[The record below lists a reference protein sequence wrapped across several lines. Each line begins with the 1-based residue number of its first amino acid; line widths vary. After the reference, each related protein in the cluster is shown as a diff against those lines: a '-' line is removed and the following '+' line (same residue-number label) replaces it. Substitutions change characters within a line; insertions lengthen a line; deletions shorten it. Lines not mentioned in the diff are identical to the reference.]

1 MIQSHRIKDV
11 KREMEGEDVSLCGHV
26 SKIRDIGGVKFLILR
41 DSTGEIQVT
50 AKEGRDEESFY
61 KMEDLQREDCISVK
75 GTVIEEEKASGGREV
90 IPSSIEVLSESSSPL
105 PLDTQGDV
113 GLGLDTQM
121 DWRPLDLRR
130 EEVQSV
136 FRVQE
141 SLIDGMLEELKEREF
156 RRIFTPSIIGTAA
169 EGGSEV
175 FPVHYYDREA
185 FLRQDPQLH
194 RELAIGGDFE
204 RVFELGPSWRAEKSN
219 TSRHL
224 CEHRGLSV
232 ERAYIEDE
240 RDIMSLQE
248 EMIISGLKKV
258 ESECQEQLE
267 TLGVEVEVPDGS
279 FPVLEFPEI
288 YDILEEKGIQYEY
301 GKEPSKEG
309 EEALYE
315 YVKEEYGSQF
325 FFINKFPFEDKGIFY
340 IMKSEDSQWARSVD
354 LVYGGLEISTGGQ
367 REHRYSKIMEQVEEL
382 GMEKEGVEWYTKYL
396 QYGVPPHGGF
406 TIGIERL
413 TMELLQLSNI
423 REGALFPRA
432 PDRLEP

>member
-1 MIQSHRIKDV
+1 MIQSHRI
-11 KREMEGEDVSLCGHV
+11 REVTKELEGEEVSLCGHI
-26 SKIRDIGGVKFLILR
+26 SKLRDIGGVKFLILR

-50 AKEGRDEESFY
+50 LKEDRDEDIFEKSEKFS
-61 KMEDLQREDCISVK
+61 REDCISVK
-75 GTVIEEEKASGGREV
+75 GEVLEEEKATGGREIRPV
-90 IPSSIEVLSESSSPL
+90 SLEILSESDSPL
-105 PLDTQGDV
+105 PLDTQDQV
-113 GLGLDTQM
+113 GLGIDTQL
-121 DWRPLDLRR
+121 DWRPVDLRR
-130 EEVQSV
+130 EEVQAI

-141 SLIDGMLEELKEREF
+141 SLIQGMLDELKEREF

-175 FPVHYYDREA
+175 FPVHYYDKEA

-194 RELAIGGDFE
+194 RELAVGGDFE

-240 RDIMSLQE
+240 KDVMELQE
-248 EMIISGLKKV
+248 QIIISGLKRVK
-258 ESECQEQLE
+258 SECQEQLE
-267 TLGVEVEVPDGS
+267 TLGISLDVPEPG
-279 FPVLEFPEI
+279 FPVLEFPQI
-288 YDILEEKGIQYEY
+288 YDILEQKGIEYEY
-301 GKEPSKEG
+301 GEEPSKEG
-309 EEALYE
+309 EEALYQH
-315 YVKEEYGSQF
+315 VKEEYDSEF

-340 IMKSEDSQWARSVD
+340 IMKDQDPQFARSVD

-367 REHRYSKIMEQVEEL
+367 REHRHSKVMQQVEEL

-396 QYGVPPHGGF
+396 RYGVPPHGGF

-413 TMELLQLSNI
+413 TMELLGLDNI
-423 REGALFPRA
+423 REGTLFPRA